1 MLRFLIAILL
11 ALPACCLA
19 AERYAVDWSEVAGES
34 LGHFTNLLRID
45 TRNPPG
51 NETKAADYL
60 QQVFEKEGLSP
71 KQFAL
76 DPARSNL
83 VVRIKGNGSKRPL
96 LVMGHTDVVG
106 VQEEKWSV
114 APFDAVVQ
122 DGYIFGRG
130 ALDDK
135 DNVTA
140 ALMLML
146 LLKRHNVALDRDV
159 IFLSESGEEGTTKF
173 GIDFMIEK
181 HWDEIEAQYC
191 LAEGGSVTSRDGK
204 VRYVS
209 IATTEKVPRRIRLI
223 ARGTAGHGSVPRV
236 DNAVSKLATAV
247 SKLAAW
253 QPPMRL
259 NDTTREYFE
268 RLATISPPEQAAR
281 YNHLADPKQRPRIER
296 YFAQHEP
303 HHYSILRTSVVPTIL
318 KAGFRMNVIP
328 SEAEATIDIRA
339 LPDENI
345 DDFFAQLLG
354 VINDPAIE
362 IAPLLNYRHPAPP
375 SRMDNEMF
383 RALEGVTQ
391 RMFPGAITLPA
402 MLTGATDMSQ
412 LRAKGVEAYGFGPIR
427 SEEDLSKGGGAHGD
441 DERIAEGSVV
451 KLVQFLWYAVLDV
464 AGAESVEG
472 Q

>member
-1 MLRFLIAILL
+1 MLRLLIALL
-11 ALPACCLA
+11 LLGATAAPAA
-19 AERYAVDWSEVAGES
+19 DRYPVDWDKVADES

-60 QQVFEKEGLSP
+60 QEVPEKEGLSP

-76 DPARSNL
+76 EPARSNL
-83 VVRIKGNGSKRPL
+83 VVRIKGNDSKRPI
-96 LVMGHTDVVG
+96 LVMGHADVVG

-114 APFDAVVQ
+114 PPFDAVVK

-159 IFLSESGEEGTTKF
+159 IFLSESGEEGTTHV
-173 GIDFMIEK
+173 GIDFMVEK
-181 HWDEIEAQYC
+181 HWDEIEAEYC

-209 IATTEKVPRRIRLI
+209 IATTEKVSRRIRLI
-223 ARGTAGHGSVPRV
+223 ARGTAGHGSVPRE

-268 RLATISPPEQAAR
+268 RLATISQPEQATR
-281 YNHLADPKQRPRIER
+281 YNHLADPKQRPQIER

-303 HHYSILRTSVVPTIL
+303 
-318 KAGFRMNVIP
+318 
-328 SEAEATIDIRA
+328 
-339 LPDENI
+339 
-345 DDFFAQLLG
+345 
-354 VINDPAIE
+354 
-362 IAPLLNYRHPAPP
+362 
-375 SRMDNEMF
+375 
-383 RALEGVTQ
+383 
-391 RMFPGAITLPA
+391 
-402 MLTGATDMSQ
+402 
-412 LRAKGVEAYGFGPIR
+412 
-427 SEEDLSKGGGAHGD
+427 
-441 DERIAEGSVV
+441 
-451 KLVQFLWYAVLDV
+451 
-464 AGAESVEG
+464 
-472 Q
+472 

>member
-1 MLRFLIAILL
+1 MLRLLIAMLL

-19 AERYAVDWSEVAGES
+19 AEGYAVEWSKVADES
-34 LGHFTNLLRID
+34 LGHFTKLLRID

-60 QQVFEKEGLSP
+60 QAVLEKEGLSP
-71 KQFAL
+71 KQFSL
-76 DPARSNL
+76 DPERSNL

-114 APFDAVVQ
+114 APFDAVVK

-159 IFLSESGEEGTTKF
+159 IFLAESGEEGTTHV
-173 GIDFMIEK
+173 GIDFMVEK
-181 HWDEIEAQYC
+181 HWSEIEAEYC

-204 VRYVS
+204 VHYVS

-247 SKLAAW
+247 FKLAAW

-268 RLATISPPEQAAR
+268 RLATISPPEQADR
-281 YNHLADPKQRPRIER
+281 YNHLADPKRRPQIER
-296 YFAQHEP
+296 YFAEHEP
-303 HHYSILRTSVVPTIL
+303 GHYSILRTSVVPTIL

-328 SEAEATIDIRA
+328 SEAEAIIDIRA
-339 LPDENI
+339 LPDENV

-362 IAPLLNYRHPAPP
+362 IAPLSTYRKPAPP
-375 SRMDNEMF
+375 SGMDNEMF
-383 RALEGVTQ
+383 WALESVTK
-391 RMFPGAITLPA
+391 RMFPGAVTLPF

-427 SEEDLSKGGGAHGD
+427 SEEDRGKGGGAHGD
-441 DERIAEGSVV
+441 DERIAEESLV
-451 KLVQFLWYAVLDV
+451 KLVQFLWYVVLEV
-464 AGAESVEG
+464 AGE

>member
-1 MLRFLIAILL
+1 MSRLLVALILL
-11 ALPACCLA
+11 GATPARA
-19 AERYAVDWSEVAGES
+19 ADRYPVDWEKVAGES
-34 LGHFTNLLRID
+34 LGHFSKLLRID

-60 QQVFEKEGLSP
+60 QEVLEKEGLSP

-76 DPARSNL
+76 DPERSNL

-114 APFDAVVQ
+114 PPFDAVLK

-130 ALDDK
+130 TLDDK

-146 LLKRHNVALDRDV
+146 LLLLKRHNVELDRDV
-159 IFLSESGEEGTTKF
+159 ISLAESGEEGTTSV
-173 GIDFMIEK
+173 GIDFMVEK
-181 HWDEIEAQYC
+181 HWKEIEAEYC

-223 ARGTAGHGSVPRV
+223 ARGTAGHGSVPRL
-236 DNAVSKLATAV
+236 DNAVSRLATAV
-247 SKLAAW
+247 SKVAAW

-268 RLATISPPEQAAR
+268 RLAAISPPEQAAR
-281 YNHLADPKQRPRIER
+281 YNHLANPERRPHIER
-296 YFAQHEP
+296 YLAEHEP
-303 HHYSILRTSVVPTIL
+303 HHYSILRTSVVPTVL

-339 LPDENI
+339 LPDENV

-362 IAPLLNYRHPAPP
+362 IVPLPSYRGAAPP

-383 RALEGVTQ
+383 RALEAVTK
-391 RMFPGAITLPA
+391 RMFPGAVTLPF
-402 MLTGATDMSQ
+402 MLTGATDMAQ

-427 SEEDLSKGGGAHGD
+427 SEEDLAKGGGAHGD
-441 DERIAEGSVV
+441 DERIAEESLV
-451 KLVQFLWYAVLDV
+451 KLVQFLWYAVLEV
-464 AGAESVEG
+464 AAAE
-472 Q
+472 

>member
-1 MLRFLIAILL
+1 MRLLITLVL
-11 ALPACCLA
+11 AGATVASA
-19 AERYAVDWSEVAGES
+19 ADRYPVDWEKVADES
-34 LGHFTNLLRID
+34 FSHFSKLLRID

-51 NETKAADYL
+51 NETKAANYL
-60 QQVFEKEGLSP
+60 QEVLEKEGLSP

-76 DPARSNL
+76 DPERANL

-114 APFDAVVQ
+114 PPLDAVVK

-130 ALDDK
+130 TLDDK

-146 LLKRHNVALDRDV
+146 LLKRHNVPLDRDV
-159 IFLSESGEEGTTKF
+159 IFLAESGEEGTTHV
-173 GIDFMIEK
+173 GIDFMVEK
-181 HWDEIEAQYC
+181 HWDEIEAEYC
-191 LAEGGSVTSRDGK
+191 LAEGGSVTSRNGK
-204 VRYVS
+204 VRYAS

-268 RLATISPPEQAAR
+268 RLATISSPEQAAR
-281 YNHLADPKQRPRIER
+281 YNQLANPERRAHIER
-296 YFAQHEP
+296 YLAEFEP
-303 HHYSILRTSVVPTIL
+303 HHYSILRTSVVPTVL

-339 LPDENI
+339 LPDEDI
-345 DDFFAQLLG
+345 SDFFAQLLG
-354 VINDPAIE
+354 VINDPAVE
-362 IAPLLNYRHPAPP
+362 IVPLANYREPAEP

-383 RALEGVTQ
+383 RALEAVTE
-391 RMFPGAITLPA
+391 RMFPGAVTLPY

-412 LRAKGVEAYGFGPIR
+412 LRAKGIQAYGFGPIR
-427 SEEDLSKGGGAHGD
+427 SEEDRAKGGGAHGD
-441 DERIAEGSVV
+441 DERIAEGSLV
-451 KLVQFLWYAVLDV
+451 KLVQFLWYAVLEV
-464 AGAESVEG
+464 AAT
-472 Q
+472 